1 MNIIQRNNVQRLKAK
16 TADAPTLIYG
26 HGFGCNQEMWSKVT
40 PAFSQHWHQV
50 LFDYVGSG
58 RSDASA
64 FHPVRYTQ
72 LEGYVE
78 DLLEVCDA
86 LELSGDLTF
95 VGHSISCS
103 IGILAAIKR
112 PELFSRLILLGPSP
126 RFLNDPPDY
135 RGGFERSDLEG
146 LLELMAH
153 NYLGWAQQFA
163 PLVSAD
169 ETPAVTRQL
178 SDSFCSTDPIMAHAF
193 AQATFFSDIRPALQS
208 CPSPS
213 LILHHQR
220 DALVPTSVADYLHTA
235 LTGSTLE
242 TLDVSGHCAHMSHP
256 ELVSAAMHRYLQG
269 ARTRAL
275 S

>member
-1 MNIIQRNNVQRLKAK
+1 M
-16 TADAPTLIYG
+16 
-26 HGFGCNQEMWSKVT
+26 
-40 PAFSQHWHQV
+40 
-50 LFDYVGSG
+50 LF
-58 RSDASA
+58 RS
-64 FHPVRYTQ
+64 
-72 LEGYVE
+72 
-78 DLLEVCDA
+78 LLEVCDA

-103 IGILAAIKR
+103 VGILAAIRR
-112 PELFSRLILLGPSP
+112 PELFSRLVLLGPSP
-126 RFLNDPPDY
+126 CFLNDPPDY

-146 LLELMAH
+146 LLELMSH

-169 ETPAVTRQL
+169 GARAVTRQL
-178 SDSFCSTDPIMAHAF
+178 SDSFCSTDPIMAYAF
-193 AQATFFSDIRPALQS
+193 AQATFFSDIRPVLKL

-235 LTGSTLE
+235 LPGSTLQ

-256 ELVSAAMHRYLQG
+256 QLVSTAIHHYLQG
-269 ARTRAL
+269 ARTGVL